1 MSTVLSNTAI
11 ELSSRWATAEEEVAR
26 AVQSITSGV
35 ADLPHG
41 PRLSG
46 RLGRIARACNT
57 SMRGA
62 LFSLGRVDD
71 LAKLSTAANEMSGY
85 ALKLDNLNKSIDE
98 IDLTSRDQSSWAAV
112 QPSVWRLRSVIDT
125 QVRPIER
132 DAAEVWLELY
142 TQHRY
147 GLPIARDTSRDTVTG
162 WESVVKLSVLC
173 KGELGICNHLS
184 EMWLTR
190 LRDAIH
196 HERRIARQDLGAG
209 Q

>member
-11 ELSSRWATAEEEVAR
+11 ELSSRWAIAEEEVAS

-41 PRLSG
+41 PRLLG
-46 RLGRIARACNT
+46 RLGRNARACNT

-71 LAKLSTAANEMSGY
+71 LAKLATAANKMSEY

-98 IDLTSRDQSSWAAV
+98 IDLTSRDQTSSEAV
-112 QPSVWRLRSVIDT
+112 HPSIRSIRSVIET
-125 QVRPIER
+125 QFRPVDR
-132 DAAEVWLELY
+132 DATEFWLELY

-162 WESVVKLSVLC
+162 WKSVVELSELC
-173 KGELGICNHLS
+173 KGELAIRNHLS

-190 LRDAIH
+190 LRDGIH
-196 HERRIARQDLGAG
+196 HERKIARQDLGAG